1 LTLVLA
7 LDVGGTKLAAGVVDE
22 TGRVRSRSR
31 SPTPATG
38 SAEALYEALLA
49 CAAAALRGAD
59 TAPYD
64 LDGVGVACGGPMR
77 WPEGAVSPLNIPAW
91 RDFPLRRR
99 VAAEFDGLP
108 VLVGNDA
115 VALAAG
121 EHWKGTGAGRS
132 HLLAM
137 TVSTGIGGGLVLGG
151 RLHHGASGNGGHVGH
166 LVVEP
171 DGPPCACGG
180 RGCLEAVASGPH
192 TVARAL
198 AEGWAPPEDA
208 HADGRALAAAAAAG
222 DTIAVAS
229 LTRSG
234 QAVGR
239 ALASC
244 ANLLDL
250 EVAAV
255 AGGLADAGP
264 SFWDPLRETFAI
276 HARMAFAAA
285 CLLTPARLGA
295 DTVLL
300 GAAAF
305 ILLGERYGWAVP
317 PA

>member
-1 LTLVLA
+1 VPVVLA
-7 LDVGGTKLAAGVVDE
+7 LDVGGTKLAAAVVDG
-22 TGRVRSRSR
+22 TGRIRSRSR
-31 SPTPATG
+31 VPTPATG

-59 TAPYD
+59 VAPYD
-64 LDGVGVACGGPMR
+64 LDGIGVACGGPMR

-99 VAAEFDGLP
+99 LAAEFDGPP
-108 VLVGNDA
+108 VLVHNDA
-115 VALAAG
+115 VALATG
-121 EHWKGTGAGRS
+121 EHWKGAGAGRS

-137 TVSTGIGGGLVLGG
+137 TVSTGVGGGLVLGG

-180 RGCLEAVASGPH
+180 RGCLEAIASGPH

-198 AEGWAPPEDA
+198 ADGWTPPDPD
-208 HADGRALAAAAAAG
+208 HADGPALAAAAAAG
-222 DTIAVAS
+222 DKVASAS

-255 AGGLADAGP
+255 AGGLASSGP
-264 SFWDPLRETFAI
+264 SFWDPLHEAFAV

-285 CLLTPARLGA
+285 CQVIPARLGA

-305 ILLGERYGWAVP
+305 LLLGDRYGWPVP
-317 PA
+317 PT

>member
-1 LTLVLA
+1 LPLVLA
-7 LDVGGTKLAAGVVDE
+7 LDVGGTKLAAGVIDE

-31 SPTPATG
+31 VPTPATG
-38 SAEALYEALLA
+38 TAEALYETLLA

-59 TAPYD
+59 AAPYD

-77 WPEGAVSPLNIPAW
+77 WPDGAVSPLNIPAW
-91 RDFPLRRR
+91 REFPLRRR
-99 VAAEFDGLP
+99 LTAEFGGQP
-108 VLVGNDA
+108 VLVHNDA
-115 VALAAG
+115 VALATG
-121 EHWKGTGAGRS
+121 EHWKGAGAGRS

-137 TVSTGIGGGLVLGG
+137 TVSTGVGGGLVLGG

-166 LVVEP
+166 LVVEA

-180 RGCLEAVASGPH
+180 RGCLEAVASGPR

-198 AEGWAPPEDA
+198 AEGWAPPSGG
-208 HADGRALAAAAAAG
+208 HADGKALAAAAAAG
-222 DTIAVAS
+222 DPLATAS
-229 LTRSG
+229 LARSG
-234 QAVGR
+234 RAVGR

-255 AGGLADAGP
+255 AGGLADSGP
-264 SFWDPLRETFAI
+264 SFWDPLRAAFAV
-276 HARMAFAAA
+276 HARMPFAAA
-285 CLLTPARLGA
+285 CLVTPARLGA

-305 ILLGERYGWAVP
+305 LLLGDRYGWAVP

>member
-1 LTLVLA
+1 LPVVLA

-22 TGRVRSRSR
+22 VGRVRSRSR
-31 SPTPATG
+31 VPTPATG
-38 SAEALYEALLA
+38 NADALFETLLA
-49 CAAAALRGAD
+49 CATAALRGAD
-59 TAPYD
+59 VAPYD

-99 VAAEFDGLP
+99 LAAEFDGQP
-108 VLVGNDA
+108 VLVHNDA

-121 EHWKGTGAGRS
+121 EHWKGAGAGRS

-137 TVSTGIGGGLVLGG
+137 TVSTGVGGGLVLAG
-151 RLHHGASGNGGHVGH
+151 RLYHGTSGNGGHVGH

-180 RGCLEAVASGPH
+180 HGCLEAIASGPR

-198 AEGWAPPEDA
+198 AQGWTPPEDG
-208 HADGRALAAAAAAG
+208 HADGPALAAAAAAG
-222 DTIAVAS
+222 DTVATAS
-229 LTRSG
+229 LNRSG

-264 SFWDPLRETFAI
+264 SFWDPLREAFAA
-276 HARMAFAAA
+276 HARMTFAAA

-305 ILLGERYGWAVP
+305 HLLGDRYGWPAP
-317 PA
+317 PT

>member
-1 LTLVLA
+1 LPVVLA
-7 LDVGGTKLAAGVVDE
+7 LDVGGTKLAAAVVDQ
-22 TGRVRSRSR
+22 TGRVLGRSRV
-31 SPTPATG
+31 PTPATG
-38 SAEALYEALLA
+38 TAEALYEALLA
-49 CAAAALRGAD
+49 CATAALRGAAA
-59 TAPYD
+59 TPVD

-77 WPEGAVSPLNIPAW
+77 WPEGSVSPLNIPAW
-91 RDFPLRRR
+91 REFPLRRR
-99 VAAEFDGLP
+99 LAAEFEDRP
-108 VLVGNDA
+108 VLVHNDA

-121 EHWKGTGAGRS
+121 EHWKGNGAGS
-132 HLLAM
+132 AHLLAV
-137 TVSTGIGGGLVLGG
+137 TVSTGIGGGLVLDG

-180 RGCLEAVASGPH
+180 RGCLEAVASGPR

-198 AEGWAPPEDA
+198 ADGWTPPPGGQ
-208 HADGRALAAAAAAG
+208 ADGRTLAAAAAAG
-222 DTIAVAS
+222 DKIATAS

-250 EVAAV
+250 EIAAV
-255 AGGLADAGP
+255 AGGLADSGP
-264 SFWDPLRETFAI
+264 AFWEPLREAFAT

-285 CLLTPARLGA
+285 CKVEPARLGA
-295 DTVLL
+295 DTNLL

-305 ILLGERYGWAVP
+305 ILLPDRYGWAVP
-317 PA
+317 PT